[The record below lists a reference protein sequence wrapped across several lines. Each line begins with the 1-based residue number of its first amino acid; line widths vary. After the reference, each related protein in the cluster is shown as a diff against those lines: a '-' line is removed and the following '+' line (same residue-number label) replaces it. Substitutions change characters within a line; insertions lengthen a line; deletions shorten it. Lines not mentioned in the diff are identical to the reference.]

1 MELCTNCD
9 AATACYRCKN
19 CPPLES
25 LFCETCMNFHTKV
38 KASRDHTF
46 ETLERQALSCANC
59 DGSGAKFACRQ
70 CAEPSRYFCVGCS
83 VIHPKIKQFRGHEV
97 VALQTQR
104 SADIPFRS
112 GGRVPQNL
120 KDLSATLAQA
130 IDVAYYNF
138 TNLSWTDAR
147 LWQTLAILLI
157 ITLAYYVVVRTFFA
171 KYSSVVN
178 IAVAIA
184 LYQWFQSTKLKLSEA
199 DMSVID
205 RKAPPAARAA
215 ALQARMHSSGSNG
228 RGPCGDT
235 GGPSS
240 RGWNI
245 SLDQFNKDEFK
256 DEFWYRTEDKKA
268 SLRPRG
274 RPYKRTA
281 GGSRGDAVAK
291 SPDASNTMDATT

>member
-9 AATACYRCKN
+9 AAAACYRCKN
-19 CPPLES
+19 CPLLES
-25 LFCETCMNFHTKV
+25 LFCETCLNFHIKV

-46 ETLERQALSCANC
+46 ETLQRKALTCANC
-59 DGSGAKFACRQ
+59 DSSGAKFACRQ
-70 CAEPSRYFCVGCS
+70 CEESSRYFCVGCS

-97 VALQTQR
+97 VALQTQQ

-112 GGRVPQNL
+112 TGHVPQNL
-120 KDLSATLAQA
+120 KDLSATLAHA

-147 LWQTLAILLI
+147 LWQTLAIVLI

-171 KYSSVVN
+171 KYSSIVN

-184 LYQWFQSTKLKLSEA
+184 LYQWFQSTKLNLSDA
-199 DMSVID
+199 HLNVID

-215 ALQARMHSSGSNG
+215 ALQAQMHSSGDNR
-228 RGPCGDT
+228 RGSYGDG
-235 GGPSS
+235 GGPPV

-281 GGSRGDAVAK
+281 GGSRGDGVFK
-291 SPDASNTMDATT
+291 SSDASDMTGATP

>member
-1 MELCTNCD
+1 
-9 AATACYRCKN
+9 
-19 CPPLES
+19 
-25 LFCETCMNFHTKV
+25 MNFHTKV